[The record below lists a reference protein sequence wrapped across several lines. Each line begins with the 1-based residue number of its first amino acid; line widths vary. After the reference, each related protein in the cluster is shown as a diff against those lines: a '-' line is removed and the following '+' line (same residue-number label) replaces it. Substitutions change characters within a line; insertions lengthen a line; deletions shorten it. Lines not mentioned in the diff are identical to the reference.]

1 MSVTRG
7 RHHRLC
13 LSPVPGITR
22 EGHPFYIN
30 LPESG
35 SSFYVLAVA
44 FGSNARYLDFRF
56 LDVF

>member
-1 MSVTRG
+1 MTRG

-30 LPESG
+30 LPKSG
-35 SSFYVLAVA
+35 SSYYVLAVA
-44 FGSNARYLDFRF
+44 FGSNARWLEFRF
-56 LDVF
+56 LEVF